1 MRVKKLKL
9 KQFRNYDALEL
20 TLDPGVNLFFGPN
33 GSGKTNLLEAVHY
46 CALGRSHRT
55 AQDREVI
62 ARDCEMGACGVTME
76 KRDGVHDVAVKL
88 LCAGEKR
95 KQVFLDGKRT
105 PRLANMMGMLQCV
118 IFSPEDLMLVKD
130 GPSVRRRFLDMLLSQ
145 LSTQYFLALQSY
157 QQALRQR
164 NALLRQYRGV
174 PVAADAFLPWEEA
187 MARAAAVIVPE
198 RRRCCTRLS
207 REAQERYRS
216 ISGRE
221 REAFALTYESCL
233 PENANISDAV
243 FRALESARGEDIRR
257 GGTSFGPHRED
268 LLLTIQGKDMRLFAS
283 QGQMR
288 TAALAMKLSELAVFQ
303 QMAGEPPV
311 LLLDDVMSELD
322 LNRRKRLLDEIRG
335 VQTLITCTDESDLN
349 AQEKYVPWRVYTDAA
364 GKAQVMACVHEE
376 REQRLREL
384 DDSFLDT

>member
-198 RRRCCTRLS
+198 RRRGFPGRLRNGNVPSAAGSGRLS
-207 REAQERYRS
+207 
-216 ISGRE
+216 
-221 REAFALTYESCL
+221 
-233 PENANISDAV
+233 P
-243 FRALESARGEDIRR
+243 
-257 GGTSFGPHRED
+257 
-268 LLLTIQGKDMRLFAS
+268 
-283 QGQMR
+283 
-288 TAALAMKLSELAVFQ
+288 
-303 QMAGEPPV
+303 
-311 LLLDDVMSELD
+311 
-322 LNRRKRLLDEIRG
+322 
-335 VQTLITCTDESDLN
+335 
-349 AQEKYVPWRVYTDAA
+349 
-364 GKAQVMACVHEE
+364 
-376 REQRLREL
+376 
-384 DDSFLDT
+384 